1 MIVLAKLNALEILQ
15 YEKAIMS
22 RADSIKILYQELKT
36 GILSLTD
43 IQEQVD
49 MNKKQF
55 LIYTK
60 KCITTGKEKM
70 VSGTAIYQKRG
81 LNRQKESRLRVST
94 RKN

>member
-49 MNKKQF
+49 MNKKQV
-55 LIYTK
+55 LDLHNK
-60 KCITTGKEKM
+60 KSKNRIIRINTGILSNMKQKIKEF
-70 VSGTAIYQKRG
+70 YH
-81 LNRQKESRLRVST
+81 
-94 RKN
+94 

>member
-43 IQEQVD
+43 IQEQVEKK
-49 MNKKQF
+49 KKQV
-55 LIYTK
+55 L
-60 KCITTGKEKM
+60 E
-70 VSGTAIYQKRG
+70 
-81 LNRQKESRLRVST
+81 
-94 RKN
+94 